1 MMRIS
6 KKTVFLFIV
15 FLLFISQVYSYLTAD
30 GIVTHS
36 DYSIF
41 YVYTKVGSV
50 DFITVAIK
58 LLVSILIIFLCYSLV
73 RNNGSFLFVFVFTI
87 IVALNC
93 ILSLLASNTIIDSIY
108 STSFPIIYVVVLSYF
123 IGKKYGDIYIFE
135 RIIYILSFA
144 YLILFAYSFLSSFI
158 KYGWLIYS
166 NSSILIYYS
175 HLFWCICC
183 LTYIKLQNNKK
194 INYYFLIIL
203 MVGAV
208 LIRARS
214 WLIQSVILLLLTIFS
229 KTNKNEYGTF
239 LKRLLLMCLIVC
251 VFLLIVYIAFPQYV
265 TAILDKGLSDTRSS
279 QYFELLRSMDFSTW
293 IFGKGLN
300 ATYTSSLYG
309 EYQYIDNQFF
319 NITFHYGVFMSLLVF
334 LPCIYAFIKIFR
346 SKNKINKIFSLGL
359 IFMWI
364 ASLNGLAIYNTI
376 NLDVKNIIMFYLV
389 GVMMKHNNEL
399 FGEKYER

>member
-1 MMRIS
+1 
-6 KKTVFLFIV
+6 
-15 FLLFISQVYSYLTAD
+15 
-30 GIVTHS
+30 
-36 DYSIF
+36 
-41 YVYTKVGSV
+41 
-50 DFITVAIK
+50 
-58 LLVSILIIFLCYSLV
+58 
-73 RNNGSFLFVFVFTI
+73 
-87 IVALNC
+87 
-93 ILSLLASNTIIDSIY
+93 
-108 STSFPIIYVVVLSYF
+108 
-123 IGKKYGDIYIFE
+123 
-135 RIIYILSFA
+135 
-144 YLILFAYSFLSSFI
+144 
-158 KYGWLIYS
+158 
-166 NSSILIYYS
+166 
-175 HLFWCICC
+175 
-183 LTYIKLQNNKK
+183 
-194 INYYFLIIL
+194 

-279 QYFELLRSMDFSTW
+279 QYWELLRSMDFSTW

-309 EYQYIDNQFF
+309 DYQYIDNQFF

-334 LPCIYAFIKIFR
+334 LPSIYAFIKIFR
-346 SKNKINKIFSLGL
+346 SKSKINKIFSLGL

-364 ASLNGLAIYNTI
+364 ASLNGLSIYNTI